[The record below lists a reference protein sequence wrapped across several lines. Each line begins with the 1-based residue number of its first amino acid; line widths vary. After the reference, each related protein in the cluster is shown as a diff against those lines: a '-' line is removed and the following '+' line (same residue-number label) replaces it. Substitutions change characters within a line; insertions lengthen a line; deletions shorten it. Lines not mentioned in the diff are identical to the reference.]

1 MEYSKIVYS
10 SSPTDGDGKNYLLFE
25 NDDISCRKK
34 GFSKEIL
41 SIRQSLSLKV
51 TILFEIYFT

>member
-1 MEYSKIVYS
+1 MEYSKVYS